1 MAESKTYLGGIPG
14 IPAIAEKPRP
24 KRNAWSKP

>member
-1 MAESKTYLGGIPG
+1 MRMAESKTYLGGIPG

-24 KRNAWSKP
+24 KRNA

>member
-14 IPAIAEKPRP
+14 IPAEKPRP